1 MKVFLGIVITLFAG
15 LHAFAA
21 ITHAKNSADK
31 RNDRTMTLGA
41 MIAII
46 SGILCATNVTFD
58 WVLALAGLGLIIFA
72 ALQNGKQKDN
82 FHIQHHIVRIGIS
95 IVLVVGLLAF

>member
-21 ITHAKNSADK
+21 ITHAKNSTDK

-46 SGILCATNVTFD
+46 SGNCVQLM
-58 WVLALAGLGLIIFA
+58 LLLI
-72 ALQNGKQKDN
+72 GY
-82 FHIQHHIVRIGIS
+82 
-95 IVLVVGLLAF
+95 